1 MKSAVTI
8 SLVPEAKG
16 GPFVFWE
23 GLENGCAKAAQLGF
37 DAVEVFAP
45 GAAAIDRKN
54 LTHLLEKHHLALA
67 ALGTGAGWL
76 IHKWHLCHPS
86 AEVRRQAREFVRQL
100 IELAGQFG
108 APAIIGSMQG
118 RLEEEVSRAQ
128 ALGWLREALEDLA
141 SQAAQHGQPLL
152 FETLNRYESNVFNR
166 VSDAAAFLETLNVS
180 NVKLLADLFHMNIEE
195 VSIAD
200 SLRAVG
206 RHLGHVHFVDSN
218 RSAIGFGHIEMEPII
233 RAL

>member
-1 MKSAVTI
+1 CLGRGEGEGEGCKMQDAGSQIEQRGIVNPESCTPPMKSAVTI

-23 GLENGCAKAAQLGF
+23 GLENGCAKPARLGF

-100 IELAGQFG
+100 IEFAGQFG
-108 APAIIGSMQG
+108 APA
-118 RLEEEVSRAQ
+118 
-128 ALGWLREALEDLA
+128 
-141 SQAAQHGQPLL
+141 
-152 FETLNRYESNVFNR
+152 
-166 VSDAAAFLETLNVS
+166 
-180 NVKLLADLFHMNIEE
+180 
-195 VSIAD
+195 
-200 SLRAVG
+200 
-206 RHLGHVHFVDSN
+206 
-218 RSAIGFGHIEMEPII
+218 
-233 RAL
+233 